1 MPYLFFSPMYLLF
14 TIPAVLLALYAQWRV
29 SSAYRQYSQISN
41 ERRMTGADVAQILM
55 RNEGLDHVRIEV
67 IPGDMTD
74 HYDPQG
80 KVMRLSEGSAR
91 HSSVAAMAIVAHE
104 LGHAAQDK
112 SGYAWLQLR
121 SGIVGIANISS
132 QLGTI
137 VLMIGMGIAFFFK
150 GNLTVAWI
158 GVLLMSA
165 AVVFSLVTLPVEFN
179 ASARAREMLG
189 RAGMMSTQESQGV
202 SAVLNAAALTYVA
215 GAAQAVMQLLYWV
228 MVLSGM
234 GRRN

>member
-1 MPYLFFSPMYLLF
+1 MPFLFFSPMYLLF
-14 TIPAVLLALYAQWRV
+14 TIPAVVLALYAQWRV
-29 SSAYRQYSQISN
+29 SSAYKKYSEISN
-41 ERRMTGADVAQILM
+41 DQRMTGADVARVLM
-55 RNEGLDHVRIEV
+55 RNEGLDHVQIEV
-67 IPGDMTD
+67 IPGNMTD

-80 KVMRLSEGSAR
+80 KIMRLSEGSAR
-91 HSSVAAMAIVAHE
+91 YSSVAAMAIVAHE
-104 LGHAAQDK
+104 LGHASQDK

-121 SGIVGIANISS
+121 SGIVGIANIGS

-137 VLMIGMGIAFFFK
+137 VLFIGMGIAFFFN

-165 AVVFSLVTLPVEFN
+165 AVVFSLVTLPVEFD
-179 ASARAREMLG
+179 ASSRARQMLA

-215 GAAQAVMQLLYWV
+215 GAAQAIMQLLYWV
-228 MVLSGM
+228 TVLSGM
-234 GRRN
+234 SRRE